1 MRSNYLDVSTTPP
14 PFIRSYPIRDRSHR
28 IHPHTFSPPL
38 SHTICLA
45 LTRPPYLPRSCLV
58 LRLSWAPWITPLPA
72 VGLERVALRIGLVAT
87 IWRATL
93 SAISRGHAMVARTLT
108 LNAGALP
115 NAAGTVTF
123 GATGSELVR
132 DAAVVARDRTKNVR
146 ARMSVAKDWD
156 ANA

>member
-1 MRSNYLDVSTTPP
+1 
-14 PFIRSYPIRDRSHR
+14 
-28 IHPHTFSPPL
+28 
-38 SHTICLA
+38 
-45 LTRPPYLPRSCLV
+45 
-58 LRLSWAPWITPLPA
+58 
-72 VGLERVALRIGLVAT
+72 
-87 IWRATL
+87 
-93 SAISRGHAMVARTLT
+93 MVARTLT